1 MYKKMIILMIII
13 KKDIKNNYNSDN
25 NDLKDEQNHRF
36 EKKETLI

>member
-1 MYKKMIILMIII
+1 MNKKMIILMI
-13 KKDIKNNYNSDN
+13 KVSKDIKNNYNSDN